1 MLYKNVQIFKDLS
14 FIKIL
19 NVLYKRFI
27 YLKLYNNIDLLI
39 VIILRNI
46 NTFIFFESSNSIVL
60 WMAW

>member
-46 NTFIFFESSNSIVL
+46 NTFIFFVSSNSIVL